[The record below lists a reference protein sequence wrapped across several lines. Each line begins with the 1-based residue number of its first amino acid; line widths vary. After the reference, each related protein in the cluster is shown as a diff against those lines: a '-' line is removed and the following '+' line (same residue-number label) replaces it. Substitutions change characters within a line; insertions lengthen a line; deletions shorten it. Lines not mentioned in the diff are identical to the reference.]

1 MACKPNWLPSTP
13 RRSHDLRSTSYYD
26 QNADALIAKYDALNA
41 DEVHRAW
48 APKHLREEP
57 GFACDIGAGSGR
69 DANWLAEQGWE
80 VVAVEPSAMR
90 DKAAEESHP
99 RVTWLNDSLP
109 GLKSL
114 RALGRRFDL
123 ILLSAVWMHVAPK
136 DRERA
141 FRILSELLN
150 PSGLLVVTLRQGQD
164 EEENQARGFHAV
176 TADELIGYANQ
187 RAVAFKGL
195 SKDDDLLRSHVRWET
210 LVFEM
215 PDDGT
220 GSLPLLRHVIIND
233 NKSSTY
239 KLGLLRVLVRVAE
252 SAPGIVIERT
262 DDYVDIPFGVV
273 GLYWIQQYWR
283 LVDRGI
289 PQRPSS
295 QTKYGWAKGAFYQ
308 LIQGFSAS
316 DLRLGAQF
324 DASRGAT
331 VTRAIGDAC
340 QNIEKMPAH
349 HITYPG
355 SPDRPVFKVLD
366 GKKAPKPSKHIV
378 LSKEYLAKFGIL
390 RIRSQLWQ
398 TLGQYA
404 CWLDPVIVK
413 EWSQLMTG
421 WGVADSVGR
430 GSLGLDWQERRRDT
444 RLAFERATTLR
455 DEGFD
460 LTCVWSDSR
469 IRSSFQ
475 IDHCFPWAR
484 WYNND
489 LWNLLPTKVAINRSK
504 LDKLPSSSAMSE
516 ARDNI
521 IKWWRSA
528 WERSPRRGQFFM
540 EAEYSLPGLSS
551 NRPSLEE
558 VYQATVHQ
566 RARLKQDQQ
575 LAEWS
580 LSGRG

>member
-1 MACKPNWLPSTP
+1 MRGTA
-13 RRSHDLRSTSYYD
+13 YYD

-90 DKAAEESHP
+90 DKAAAESHP
-99 RVTWLNDSLP
+99 RVTWLDDALP

-123 ILLSAVWMHVAPK
+123 ILLSAVWMHVAPQE
-136 DRERA
+136 RERA

-164 EEENQARGFHAV
+164 QEENQARGFHPV
-176 TADELIGYANQ
+176 SADELIGYANQ
-187 RAVAFKGL
+187 RAVAFKGR
-195 SKDDDLLRSHVRWET
+195 SEDDDLARSHVRWET

-239 KLGLLRVLVRVAE
+239 KLGLLRVLVRIAE
-252 SAPGIVIERT
+252 SAPGIVIKRT

-273 GLYWIQQYWR
+273 GLYWIQQYRR
-283 LVDRGI
+283 LVIRGI
-289 PQRPSS
+289 PQLPGNKKS
-295 QTKYGWAKGAFYQ
+295 YGWAKTAFHQ
-308 LIQGFSAS
+308 LVQKLSAS

-324 DASRGAT
+324 DADRGVI

-340 QNIEKMPAH
+340 QNIKQMPARY
-349 HITYPG
+349 ITYPG
-355 SPDRPVFKVLD
+355 SPDKPVFKVIE
-366 GKKAPKPSKHIV
+366 GKRAQKPSKHIV
-378 LSKEYLAKFGIL
+378 LSKQYLAKFGLL
-390 RIRSQLWQ
+390 RIQSQLWQ

-421 WGVADSVGR
+421 WGVADSKGHEN
-430 GSLGLDWQERRRDT
+430 DWQESSRDT
-444 RLAFERATTLR
+444 RLASERAMTLR

-475 IDHCFPWAR
+475 IDHCFPWSR

-504 LDKLPSSSAMSE
+504 LDKLPSSLAMSE
-516 ARDNI
+516 ARENI
-521 IKWWRSA
+521 INWWESA
-528 WERSPRRGQFFM
+528 WEHSSHRDQFFM
-540 EAEYSLPGLSS
+540 EAEYSLPGLSG
-551 NRPSLEE
+551 NPPLLKD
-558 VYQATVHQ
+558 VYQATMHQ